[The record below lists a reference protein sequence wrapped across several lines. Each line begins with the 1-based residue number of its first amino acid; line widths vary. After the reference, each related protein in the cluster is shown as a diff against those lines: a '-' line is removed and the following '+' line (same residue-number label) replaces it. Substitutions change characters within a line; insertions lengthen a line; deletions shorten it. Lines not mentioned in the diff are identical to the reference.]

1 MEAGFGVPANLPDH
15 VAAVAARHRVVL
27 LTREGCHL
35 CEDADEIVRQVVGP
49 AEYAHVAI
57 DGDPETRD
65 LFATD
70 IPVVIVDG
78 RLLARWRVS
87 ADELTQAL
95 EERQ

>member
-1 MEAGFGVPANLPDH
+1 M
-15 VAAVAARHRVVL
+15 VL

-35 CEDADEIVRQVVGP
+35 CEDAEAVVRQLVGQT
-49 AEYAHVAI
+49 EYAQVAI

-65 LFATD
+65 RFATD

-78 RLLARWRVS
+78 RILARWRVS

>member
-1 MEAGFGVPANLPDH
+1 M
-15 VAAVAARHRVVL
+15 AAVAARHRVVL

-35 CEDADEIVRQVVGP
+35 CEDADAVVRQIVDP
-49 AEYAHVAI
+49 AEYAHVVI

-65 LFATD
+65 RFAID

-78 RLLARWRVS
+78 RILARWRVS